1 MTVRGDDD
9 SLLGDARLDGSPP
22 GGSPPAGALDGSPLG
37 APPLGGALGGSLL
50 GGAPEPADALTA
62 QILDA
67 AREQFT
73 TFGLRRSTVDDV
85 ARRAG
90 VSRVTVYRRIGSKDS
105 LVSACLLREY
115 RRFVTDVDEA
125 VASLPTVEDRLV
137 EGFTVVLRHIR
148 HHPLVGGLLRLEPE
162 TMLPYLTVE
171 SGPAF
176 LAMRGYLV
184 DRLDQARQ
192 AEGQPESD
200 PTPVAEL
207 MVRITVSFLLN
218 PVSTFELDD
227 DDRVRDFA
235 RRYLVPLLGR

>member
-1 MTVRGDDD
+1 MA
-9 SLLGDARLDGSPP
+9 ARSTDET
-22 GGSPPAGALDGSPLG
+22 PL
-37 APPLGGALGGSLL
+37 ARALGETPPS
-50 GGAPEPADALTA
+50 DALTE

-67 AREQFT
+67 AREQFM

-115 RRFVTDVDEA
+115 RRFVVEVDEA
-125 VASLPTVEDRLV
+125 VASLPTTEDRIV
-137 EGFTVVLRHIR
+137 EGFVAVLGHIR
-148 HHPLVGGLLRLEPE
+148 AHPLVGGLLRLEPE
-162 TMLPYLTVE
+162 IMLPFLTVG

-176 LAMRGYLV
+176 LAMRDYVAG
-184 DRLDQARQ
+184 RLREARR
-192 AEGQPESD
+192 AEGRPETD

-218 PVSTFELDD
+218 PVSCFELDD
-227 DDRVRDFA
+227 DEQLRAFA
-235 RRYLVPLLGR
+235 RGYLVPLIAVS